1 MTVTARPATTARP
14 RPPAPPTRSY
24 YDCWVEAGGGT
35 VLFDADRY
43 MALMREAGILRPPVP
58 LSEVLSRVAERQAAP
73 KADLEGF
80 GRILVDELGREGY
93 RIHSISKCIRLSDE
107 VLTAGRPMTP
117 AEEQTLLLP
126 QSPRPSQ
133 EDGEDPG
140 AGAPTFEHVTPE
152 GDRFL
157 VPEGWTPGDKSSRC
171 RSCDA
176 LILWAVTPRNKRAP
190 VDPDG
195 RSHFSSC
202 PDAASW
208 RKKA

>member
-1 MTVTARPATTARP
+1 MTATARPAPTARP
-14 RPPAPPTRSY
+14 RPAAVPTRSH

-43 MALMREAGILRPPVP
+43 MALMREAGILRPPVA
-58 LSEVLSRVAERQAAP
+58 LSEVLARVAERQAVP

-80 GRILVDELGREGY
+80 ARILVDELGREGY

-107 VLTAGRPMTP
+107 VLNLGRPMTP
-117 AEEQTLLLP
+117 EEEQTLLLP
-126 QSPRPSQ
+126 QDQPSAAS
-133 EDGEDPG
+133 DPD
-140 AGAPTFEHVTPE
+140 AGPPTFEHITPE

-171 RSCDA
+171 RSCGA

-195 RSHFSSC
+195 HSHFSSC
-202 PDAASW
+202 PDADGW